1 MEETIKMFFCKHCGK
16 KITKKVYALG
26 YDTYCSWKCFKT
38 APEVA
43 VFASPDAAEDWFG
56 EHYGK

>member
-1 MEETIKMFFCKHCGK
+1 MFFCKHCGK

-43 VFASPDAAEDWFG
+43 VFPSPNAAEEWFG